1 MAVVWA
7 RQEAVWAAAERAE
20 ERDAAVAMAAW
31 RVAAAMAEAARAE
44 VLLAAAATV
53 VLTVGVGS
61 GRPDRATRRKNG
73 PRQGR

>member
-1 MAVVWA
+1 MVWA

-31 RVAAAMAEAARAE
+31 RVAVAMAEPARAE

-73 PRQGR
+73 PHQGR

>member
-1 MAVVWA
+1 MAAVWA
-7 RQEAVWAAAERAE
+7 RQEAVWAAVERAE

-31 RVAAAMAEAARAE
+31 RVAVAMAEAARAE

-61 GRPDRATRRKNG
+61 GRPDRANRRKNG